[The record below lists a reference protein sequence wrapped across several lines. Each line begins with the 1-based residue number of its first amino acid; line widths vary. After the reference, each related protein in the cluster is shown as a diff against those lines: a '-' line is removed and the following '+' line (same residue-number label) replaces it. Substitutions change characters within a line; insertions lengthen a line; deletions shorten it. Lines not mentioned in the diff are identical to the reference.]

1 MIRKLWF
8 QLMSKFIL
16 IISMHH
22 VSNQVLRLFNHV
34 QHESNNIKSTKQG
47 FIHNQTGKLA
57 LLFGLEMKLHPLNV
71 DFRCTSIKMIWQDLD
86 IYIYYIYVVS
96 DPFGDTIII
105 GYFSRIRTSSL
116 LYSTI
121 NEQLEEVGDDYL
133 SGKHCTCV
141 NMLWDN
147 ESILTN
153 WISCHMS
160 LWQAV
165 AATKQLYHWD

>member
-1 MIRKLWF
+1 MSQTKSWGYSIMFNMNQTTLSQLSKGSYTIKL
-8 QLMSKFIL
+8 K
-16 IISMHH
+16 
-22 VSNQVLRLFNHV
+22 
-34 QHESNNIKSTKQG
+34 K
-47 FIHNQTGKLA
+47 TGKLA
-57 LLFGLEMKLHPLNV
+57 LLLGLEMKLHPLNV

-86 IYIYYIYVVS
+86 ICIYICIYYIYVVS

-116 LYSTI
+116 LYTTI

-160 LWQAV
+160 LWQAG